1 MAKKRIIFEGNN
13 VKYFPI
19 SNVGGDQF
27 KVQAGFQ
34 SNLEDRINNVLKF
47 SVGEVETDSKIRA
60 YEYAAANPVS
70 FSQYRK
76 CITNKKELKLLPK
89 GTNVFNSTLRNAQ
102 INFLATDVAM
112 AASKKISELELNA
125 NNMDMRC

>member
-27 KVQAGFQ
+27 KVQAAFQ
-34 SNLEDRINNVLKF
+34 GNLADRIDNVLKF
-47 SVGEVETDSKIRA
+47 SIGKVETDSKIRA

-70 FSQYRK
+70 FSQYENASPTER
-76 CITNKKELKLLPK
+76 TKLLPK
-89 GTNVFNSTLRNAQ
+89 GTNVFNSTSVAKKF
-102 INFLATDVAM
+102 ICAFLNV
-112 AASKKISELELNA
+112 ELNTLVPLG
-125 NNMDMRC
+125 NNSFLS